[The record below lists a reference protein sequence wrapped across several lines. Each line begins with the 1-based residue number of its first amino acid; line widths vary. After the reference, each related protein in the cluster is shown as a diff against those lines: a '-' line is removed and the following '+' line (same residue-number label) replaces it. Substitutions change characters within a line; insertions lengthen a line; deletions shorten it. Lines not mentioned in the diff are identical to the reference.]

1 MYFGPAFD
9 FGHNHSHYLP
19 SERGSEGEELLVGG
33 DVLIPRVWIPVGTDQ
48 AMVTFSKLARQL
60 INLRCRQIFTPFP
73 FRLLILGQEHTNI
86 VLDSTR

>member
-33 DVLIPRVWIPVGTDQ
+33 DVLIP
-48 AMVTFSKLARQL
+48 
-60 INLRCRQIFTPFP
+60 
-73 FRLLILGQEHTNI
+73 
-86 VLDSTR
+86 